1 MNTEIDN
8 YTKDLWQNAVDIFDG
23 LEKIKM
29 TLVNIKISV
38 AKMDNSEEA
47 RVMNAIASY
56 IENSIDSIE
65 EKTQFIRNISKE
77 IGVINRSTEKEQ
89 S

>member
-38 AKMDNSEEA
+38 AKMNNSEEA

-56 IENSIDSIE
+56 IESSIDSIE
-65 EKTQFIRNISKE
+65 EKTEYIRNISKE
-77 IGVINRSTEKEQ
+77 IGIINKSSQEK
-89 S
+89 